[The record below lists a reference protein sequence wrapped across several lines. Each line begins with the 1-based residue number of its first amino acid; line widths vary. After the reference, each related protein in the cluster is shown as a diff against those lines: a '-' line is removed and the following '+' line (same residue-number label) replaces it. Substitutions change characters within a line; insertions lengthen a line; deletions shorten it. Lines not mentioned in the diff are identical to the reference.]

1 MIYYID
7 PVTGYG
13 NQISDTLI
21 WSVLGAVVAVFL
33 AMYVLRSFGVYKLA
47 KTKQV
52 KSPWLAFIP
61 LAWTFTIGKV
71 IDDTAVFFG
80 KRIKKFAT
88 WFCVIFS
95 VANLLSIA
103 YFIIVYGPLI
113 GYYLQGYGKGAE
125 IWIANSE
132 AAIKAIQNK
141 GLVEYGFQGMG
152 VFTATNFVFPYG
164 AGFKVPFYIIQIL
177 SSVMDLVNVV
187 FEITMFT
194 AVFRKFWPRQIWS
207 ATIFS
212 IFGLFPIFVFV
223 IRNKKE
229 ITPEEFIR
237 NTYGNPY
244 GNPYANPYNNP
255 YSNTANQN
263 TGASKSEPFSEFGG
277 GANGDPFGEFSSDK
291 NQKDD
296 EPFSEFG
303 DDNK

>member
-13 NQISDTLI
+13 NQISVTLI
-21 WSVLGAVVAVFL
+21 WSILGVVVAILL
-33 AMYVLRSFGVYKLA
+33 AMYLLRSFGVYKLA

-52 KSPWLAFIP
+52 KNPWLAFIP
-61 LAWTFTIGKV
+61 LAWSFTIGKV
-71 IDDTAVFFG
+71 VDDTAVFFG
-80 KRIKKFAT
+80 RRIKKFAT

-95 VANLLSIA
+95 VSNLLAIA
-103 YFIIVYGPLI
+103 YFVIVYGPLI
-113 GYYLQGYGKGAE
+113 GYFLQGYGKGAE

-132 AAIKAIQNK
+132 AAIQAIQNK

-152 VFTATNFVFPYG
+152 VFTKTNFVFPYG
-164 AGFKVPFYIIQIL
+164 AGFKIPFYILQIL
-177 SSVMDLVNVV
+177 SNIMDLVNIV

-194 AVFRKFWPRQIWS
+194 AVFKKFWPRQMWS

-223 IRNKKE
+223 IRNKQEVK
-229 ITPEEFIR
+229 PEDLFR
-237 NTYGNPY
+237 NAYG
-244 GNPYANPYNNP
+244 NPYNNP
-255 YSNTANQN
+255 YANMTNQN

-277 GANGDPFGEFSSDK
+277 GSNSDPFSEFSSNK
-291 NQKDD
+291 NQNDD